1 MARDNLILDDLTFVI
16 ASTQRYFINFTLYAT
31 ARLKPVVKSVLLNS
45 DSPKGF
51 IRDGCP
57 RDPWQIQLMI

>member
-31 ARLKPVVKSVLLNS
+31 ARLKPVVKSVLLMNS

-51 IRDGCP
+51 VRDGCP
-57 RDPWQIQLMI
+57 RDP